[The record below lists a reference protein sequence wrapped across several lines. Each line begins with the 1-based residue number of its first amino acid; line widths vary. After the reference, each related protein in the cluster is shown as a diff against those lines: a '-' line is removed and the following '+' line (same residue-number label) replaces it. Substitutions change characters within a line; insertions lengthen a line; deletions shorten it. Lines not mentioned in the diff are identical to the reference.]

1 MCLEAK
7 KRSKCTTPHFAR
19 SHATLPR
26 HIPLLP
32 HLHLY
37 RPQLAIEAG
46 DPGEPSRVLTQWC
59 DQNGIRQCFSIGR
72 DMGAAPPRQTEAR
85 MLLPGNSFAQQFAV
99 AESAFSTFG
108 FPGLPDDLR
117 TLVTEHAQA
126 GGLMLSVVTS
136 SEGFVRI
143 GLLIPNPSREFQSAL
158 VTATG
163 GRLDVLSRL
172 EGVVGKTPSAV
183 EFQYL
188 NRGFGYGVYKEG
200 FDVMFHYLLGEE
212 RQY

>member
-1 MCLEAK
+1 MPSSL
-7 KRSKCTTPHFAR
+7 
-19 SHATLPR
+19 TLFFFGSNFYPR
-26 HIPLLP
+26 HTLTTSF
-32 HLHLY
+32 
-37 RPQLAIEAG
+37 PQLAVEAG
-46 DPGEPSRVLTQWC
+46 DPGEPSNTLTQWC
-59 DQNGIRQCFSIGR
+59 NQNGIGQCFSIGR

-85 MLLPGNSFAQQFAV
+85 MLLPGSSFHQQFAV
-99 AESAFSTFG
+99 AESAFTAFG
-108 FPGLPDDLR
+108 FPRLPDELHGLI
-117 TLVTEHAQA
+117 TQYAQA

-163 GRLDVLSRL
+163 GCLDVLSRL
-172 EGVVGKTPSAV
+172 EGVISKTPSAV